1 MQMRKIYKPLNLDAS
16 EITDEPSCIFLYNHV
31 KNQTRMLMIFSLPN
45 NITIGGQFGKKDELQ
60 GTEAS
65 VVHY

>member
-1 MQMRKIYKPLNLDAS
+1 MSRRAFFIQSREKSD
-16 EITDEPSCIFLYNHV
+16 
-31 KNQTRMLMIFSLPN
+31 TRMLMIFSLPN

>member
-1 MQMRKIYKPLNLDAS
+1 MH
-16 EITDEPSCIFLYNHV
+16 FLYNHV

>member
-1 MQMRKIYKPLNLDAS
+1 MH
-16 EITDEPSCIFLYNHV
+16 FLYNHV
-31 KNQTRMLMIFSLPN
+31 KNQTRMLMIFSLLN